1 MFYILG
7 KISKLIRWII
17 AIAIMAII
25 AAYLLTGCT
34 HHTCPAYRGSVVDAC
49 QPTKEQTTQ
58 TS

>member
-7 KISKLIRWII
+7 KIFKLIRWII

-34 HHTCPAYRGSVVDAC
+34 HHTCPAYCGSVVDAG
-49 QPTKEQTTQ
+49 QPAQERTA
-58 TS
+58 